1 MIMMSTMT
9 MTLVMTLMM
18 VMMMMVMMMELF
30 TFCPD
35 ILPGSNQSALE
46 RLICFYTRADKSV
59 RGRVRPT
66 VSSRLK

>member
-9 MTLVMTLMM
+9 MTLVMM
-18 VMMMMVMMMELF
+18 MMMMVMMMELF